1 MNKKNDLMKGV
12 YQSFLNAGLS
22 PQQAAVFSAEVGR
35 ENDFNPKYIFGS
47 HGDKANLDILPL
59 LKQGDSYCG

>member
-35 ENDFNPKYIFGS
+35 EHDFNPKYMFG
-47 HGDKANLDILPL
+47 
-59 LKQGDSYCG
+59 